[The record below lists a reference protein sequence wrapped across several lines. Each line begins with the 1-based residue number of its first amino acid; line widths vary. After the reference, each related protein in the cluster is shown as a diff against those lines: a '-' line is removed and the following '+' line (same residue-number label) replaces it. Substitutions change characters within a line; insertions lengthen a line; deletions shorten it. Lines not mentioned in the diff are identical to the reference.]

1 MANKKNLRAPWQP
14 GECPNPKGRGK
25 GSKSISTHLG
35 ELLQRKLESPATPI
49 SKEGLKISVAERIA
63 LTLVSKAVKGDMS
76 AIREIQD
83 RTEGKAVETV
93 NSNNVLLVPDWVKDI
108 SQPVDR

>member
-1 MANKKNLRAPWQP
+1 MANDQNLKAPWKP

-25 GSKSISTHLG
+25 GSKSITTHIHEMLD
-35 ELLQRKLESPATPI
+35 RKLESPETPI
-49 SKEGLKISVAERIA
+49 SKQGKRITVAEAIA
-63 LTLVSKAVKGDMS
+63 LRLVGKAVKGDMS

-83 RTEGKAVETV
+83 RTEGKSVETV
-93 NSNNVLLVPDWVKDI
+93 NSNNVLVVPDWVKDM